1 MDGDDGMTMSPWLLC
16 SVFSGFEEER
26 AKLKERTAAYEKE
39 KWYQWE
45 SCGTSLRSIFWSW
58 RETSETKH

>member
-1 MDGDDGMTMSPWLLC
+1 MDGDDGMTMSPSLLC

-39 KWYQWE
+39 KWYFIEINFLELEGNQRNKTL
-45 SCGTSLRSIFWSW
+45 G
-58 RETSETKH
+58 H